1 MVTAFDVEHDKLI
14 NSVKEKLKKS
24 EFIEP
29 TDWSRFVKSGR
40 HVERVPAQEDF
51 WYIRAASILRK
62 LYIHGPKGV
71 QRLRRMYGGRKNRGV
86 KPEKSYKAGGKIIR
100 TILQQLEK
108 EGLITKVMRSG
119 RKGRELT
126 PKAIKLL
133 DNTAHEI
140 KTKK

>member
-14 NSVKEKLKKS
+14 NALKEKLKKS
-24 EFIEP
+24 EFVKPEE
-29 TDWSRFVKSGR
+29 WSQFVKSGR
-40 HVERVPAQEDF
+40 HTERVPAQPDF

-62 LYIHGPKGV
+62 IYVHGPKGV
-71 QRLRRMYGGRKNRGV
+71 QRLRRIYGGRKNRGV

-108 EGLITKVMRSG
+108 EGLLTKEMRSN

-126 PKAIKLL
+126 PKA
-133 DNTAHEI
+133 
-140 KTKK
+140 KK